1 MNGVLTDP
9 AAFNKK
15 VRLFWI
21 GSGTGETAI
30 HEAASQLD
38 KSLEAAG
45 IKHVSFVSAGTSHE
59 WQTWRRSL
67 NDFAPRLWR

>member
-1 MNGVLTDP
+1 MNGVLADP

-38 KSLEAAG
+38 KALEAAG
-45 IKHVSFVSAGTSHE
+45 IKHVAFVSRHVA
-59 WQTWRRSL
+59 RVADL
-67 NDFAPRLWR
+67 APQPQ